1 LAGNEMMGNIFNKE
15 LREKAKEIGRQ
26 NRKYKLGALAISV
39 AISGALFGL
48 TAHTCSYETIFVTIG
63 WAWFGLYTIAEV
75 IFSLSH
81 IDIEVGGISKFSY
94 HFFNMLIFLIMT
106 YAEIEQMPCIH

>member
-1 LAGNEMMGNIFNKE
+1 MMGNIFNKE

-75 IFSLSH
+75 IFSLPY
-81 IDIEVGGISKFSY
+81 IDIETGGMNKFT
-94 HFFNMLIFLIMT
+94 HRFFNMLIFLMFT
-106 YAEIEQMPCIH
+106 YLELEQLSCIH